1 MVQLAV
7 GLASPLVPL
16 YATTFN
22 VSFTLVGFA
31 VGIFGV
37 SRLLFEIPA
46 GVWGDKYGRRI
57 ILILALFVFT
67 ISAIITYLASDIV
80 TLAIARF
87 IQGIGYSLYTGPSL
101 ALLGDIA
108 PREKRA
114 RYIGTFYS
122 YDWLGTAIGPV
133 IGGYVSQYAGFR
145 PAFLVVAMVSGAALF
160 LTYLMIPETR
170 IIDQYTSFK
179 FGALLKSTRDWKL
192 LLLCCIGMTT
202 FFLTTGIRN
211 TAVPLMA
218 KSQGLSLGDIGII
231 LTVALIINSLANMVG
246 RNLIDRVGASRIML
260 ISFLSVAVFLSVY
273 PMAFGFLD
281 LVVMTSLVTL
291 SMSLV
296 PLVYTE
302 LIIGMADPENRG
314 LYFSVFR
321 IFGDVGT
328 LVGPVLIGF
337 LSDLYGLS
345 SSFYASSLICLTT
358 IIPVWGLKP
367 LIKGRERI

>member
-345 SSFYASSLICLTT
+345 SSFYASSLICLAT

>member
-7 GLASPLVPL
+7 GLANPLIPL

-37 SRLLFEIPA
+37 SRLIFEIPA

-57 ILILALFVFT
+57 ILTLALFVFT
-67 ISAIITYLASDIV
+67 ISAVITYLASDIV
-80 TLAIARF
+80 TLAIGRF

-108 PREKRA
+108 PKEKRA
-114 RYIGTFYS
+114 KYIGTFYS
-122 YDWLGTAIGPV
+122 YDWFGTAFGPV

-160 LTYLMIPETR
+160 LTYLRIPETR
-170 IIDQYTSFK
+170 IIDQHTSFK
-179 FGALLKSTRDWKL
+179 FGALFKSTRDWKL

-202 FFLTTGIRN
+202 FFLAAGIRN

-246 RNLIDRVGASRIML
+246 RNLTDRVGASRLML

-273 PMAFGFLD
+273 PMAFGFLA

-296 PLVYTE
+296 PLVYTD

-314 LYFSVFR
+314 LYFSMFR

-358 IIPVWGLKP
+358 IIPVWGLKR
-367 LIKGRERI
+367 LIEGRENI